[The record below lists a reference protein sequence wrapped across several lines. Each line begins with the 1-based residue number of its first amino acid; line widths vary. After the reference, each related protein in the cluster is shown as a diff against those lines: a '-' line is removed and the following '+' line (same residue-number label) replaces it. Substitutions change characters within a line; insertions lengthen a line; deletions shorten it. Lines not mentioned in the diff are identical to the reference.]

1 MYVTYYKHTYNQTH
15 YVCVCV
21 VKHEYFNISL
31 VGYCLGQVLHYET
44 LIVFRNIEKV
54 YEPAHII
61 FSSEHRES

>member
-1 MYVTYYKHTYNQTH
+1 MC
-15 YVCVCV
+15 VCVCV

-31 VGYCLGQVLHYET
+31 VGYCLGQVLHLNYET